1 MRLAVPYDH
10 GEVFAHFG
18 RAARFKLYDITDNRV
33 VSSAIVDTFGGGH
46 GALEATALQLL
57 ARLRVPDD
65 DESAVFELLADALP
79 HGAGQPPFGVAD
91 AVALP

>member
-1 MRLAVPYDH
+1 M
-10 GEVFAHFG
+10 
-18 RAARFKLYDITDNRV
+18 
-33 VSSAIVDTFGGGH
+33 AIRGQAGGGVGGGH

-57 ARLRVPDD
+57 ARLLVPDD